1 MKRFI
6 IAIFMALS
14 IAAAAQPTQRQK
26 MVHMAAVRIAEQIEV
41 PDSSKEAFIS
51 LYQTY
56 KKESAVIMAVRPAE
70 DDTADPSEAKILC
83 DFNKSEKLLALRRE
97 YYFKFRELLTP
108 AQIQK
113 MYDAERQSAKK

>member
-41 PDSSKEAFIS
+41 PDSGKAAFIS